1 MRCKFSQMILM
12 KLIRKCLLSFFFPC
26 RLFIFQGT
34 SSHETQHTYVDHTEA
49 RKEEAGQREL
59 RRLENDQRQKEFQ
72 EKLRQR
78 AEEVER
84 QAGEEKERRR
94 AEYQQQRQREI
105 EQEEARR
112 KEEEENILRL
122 ESKLCLRR
130 AELFDYKFDNKS
142 TLDSFRGLAIDDVTQ
157 LRIGV
162 FGPTGSGKSC
172 FINTCERAVRQT
184 DKGTAP
190 DSTTGQEG
198 TITLQD
204 YLPELF
210 FNLVDTRGFFNYNY
224 NETVEFQNI
233 LQGKI
238 QPGDNVVRPKE
249 DQEDASAMDLQP
261 CPQFAN
267 RLHGII
273 IVVKT
278 NDRG

>member
-1 MRCKFSQMILM
+1 MRCKFSQTILM
-12 KLIRKCLLSFFFPC
+12 KLIRKCLLSFFPSL
-26 RLFIFQGT
+26 LFIFQGT
-34 SSHETQHTYVDHTEA
+34 SSHETQYTYVDHTEA
-49 RKEEAGQREL
+49 RKEEARQREL

-84 QAGEEKERRR
+84 QAGQEKERRQ

-112 KEEEENILRL
+112 KEEEENIFRL
-122 ESKLCLRR
+122 ESKLCLRG
-130 AELFDYKFDNKS
+130 AELFDYKFGNKS
-142 TLDSFRGLAIDDVTQ
+142 KLDSFRGLAIDDVTQ

-162 FGPTGSGKSC
+162 FEPTGSGKSC

-184 DKGTAP
+184 DKGSAP
-190 DSTTGQEG
+190 DSSTSQEG

-204 YLPELF
+204 FLPEMF
-210 FNLVDTRGFFNYNY
+210 FHLVDTRGFFNYNY

-238 QPGDNVVRPKE
+238 QPGDNVLRPKE

-261 CPQFAN
+261 CAQFAN
-267 RLHGII
+267 RLHSII
-273 IVVKT
+273 IVVT
-278 NDRG
+278 NDRS

>member
-1 MRCKFSQMILM
+1 M
-12 KLIRKCLLSFFFPC
+12 
-26 RLFIFQGT
+26 
-34 SSHETQHTYVDHTEA
+34 DNTEA
-49 RKEEAGQREL
+49 KREEARQRER
-59 RRLENDQRQKEFQ
+59 RRLENDQRRKEFQ

-78 AEEVER
+78 IEEAKR
-84 QAGEEKERRR
+84 QAGHEEDRRR
-94 AEYQQQRQREI
+94 AEYQQQRKREE

-112 KEEEENILRL
+112 EEDKENILRL
-122 ESKLCLRR
+122 ESELCLRR
-130 AELFDYKFDNKS
+130 AELFDYKFGNKIK
-142 TLDSFRGLAIDDVTQ
+142 LDSFRGLAIDDVTQ

-233 LQGKI
+233 LQG
-238 QPGDNVVRPKE
+238 
-249 DQEDASAMDLQP
+249 
-261 CPQFAN
+261 
-267 RLHGII
+267 
-273 IVVKT
+273 
-278 NDRG
+278 